1 MDEQNGNHVALSP
14 KGVLIDNWMAQGMD
28 SVWSN
33 TLATIVVEWEG
44 VD

>member
-14 KGVLIDNWMAQGMD
+14 KGVLIDNWKVQGKN